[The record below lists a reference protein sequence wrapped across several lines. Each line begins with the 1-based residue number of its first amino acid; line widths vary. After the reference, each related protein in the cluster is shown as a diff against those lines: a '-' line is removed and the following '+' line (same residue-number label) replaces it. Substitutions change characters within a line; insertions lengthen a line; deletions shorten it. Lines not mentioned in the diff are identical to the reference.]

1 MRVAQ
6 VLLAMLFLG
15 FATLQFNDPDAI
27 QWIIVYVLV
36 AANCASGAAG
46 KSSIVAS
53 LVLTVVLTTWAA
65 VLSMGGSKAL
75 SELSY
80 SGLADNEVAREIGG
94 LVLAAAWCGLT
105 AVHAA
110 RLGWG
115 KGE

>member
-15 FATLQFNDPDAI
+15 FAGLQFNDPDAT

-36 AANCASGAAG
+36 AANCAWGAAG
-46 KSSIVAS
+46 KSSTVAS

-65 VLSMGGSKAL
+65 VLSMGDSNTL
-75 SELSY
+75 SDLSY
-80 SGLADNEVAREIGG
+80 SGLAGNEIAREIGG
-94 LVLAAAWCGLT
+94 LALAAIWCGVT

-110 RLGWG
+110 RRGWG